1 MIWVWPGNSYPPVD
15 TRTAPIAYLAG
26 ILRYLNRHGASKNV
40 FPTNGGSRTLARICT
55 AVRVRFQLDKREV
68 PRSFL
73 ALLNTLDPPPCRCGR
88 KGTRIIG
95 ARTFC
100 MRCGPTAVSI
110 RNVRRLHAT
119 YDERIEREHEQAE
132 RDARTLKARALHQT
146 KAGHK

>member
-1 MIWVWPGNSYPPVD
+1 MIWRWPNDTCPPVD
-15 TRTAPIAYLAG
+15 TRTAPIAQLVG
-26 ILRYLNRHGASKNV
+26 ILRFLNLSGKSRGCLAV
-40 FPTNGGSRTLARICT
+40 NGGARTLPRICT
-55 AVRVRFQLDKREV
+55 ALRVRFQLEKRDI
-68 PRSFL
+68 PRYVL

-88 KGTRIIG
+88 QGTRIIG

-119 YDERIEREHEQAE
+119 YDERIEREREQAKW
-132 RDARTLKARALHQT
+132 DARTLKARALHQT